1 MSQLAARGSKRVCQ
15 SCGGKFYD
23 LHRMPIICPMCEAV
37 FQQEERGKIASNGNA
52 LDVDDE
58 AIIRPTD
65 AVATLAVA
73 NTDSDIPDLEDTELV
88 ELEEDDD
95 LKDDAAET
103 FIEDD
108 DDDSGD
114 DVSGLLSSSRD
125 DDEET

>member
-1 MSQLAARGSKRVCQ
+1 
-15 SCGGKFYD
+15 
-23 LHRMPIICPMCEAV
+23 MCEAV

-52 LDVDDE
+52 LDDDDE
-58 AIIRPTD
+58 AIIRPSEP
-65 AVATLAVA
+65 AAALAVA
-73 NTDSDIPDLEDTELV
+73 NSDSDIPDLEDTELV
-88 ELEEDDD
+88 DLEEDED

-114 DVSGLLSSSRD
+114 DVSGLLTSARD

>member
-1 MSQLAARGSKRVCQ
+1 MSQLAARGTKRVCQ

-23 LHRMPIICPMCEAV
+23 LNRMPIICPMCEAV

-52 LDVDDE
+52 LDDDDE
-58 AIIRPTD
+58 AIIRPSEP
-65 AVATLAVA
+65 AAALAVA
-73 NTDSDIPDLEDTELV
+73 NSDSDIPDLEDTELV
-88 ELEEDDD
+88 DLEEDED

-114 DVSGLLSSSRD
+114 DVSGLLTSARD